1 MIFMAA
7 IIAVLV
13 SMGLVILRGIM
24 GPTVFDRILA
34 ANSFSTHTVVVI
46 ALLGFVTNTM
56 SFLDIAIM
64 YALIN
69 FLSTIALLR
78 YFRYGTFGEK

>member
-1 MIFMAA
+1 MVMAA

-13 SMGLVILRGIM
+13 SMGLVVLRGFL
-24 GPTVFDRILA
+24 GPTVYDRVLA
-34 ANSFSTHTVVVI
+34 ANAFGTQTVVAI
-46 ALLGFVTNTM
+46 ALLGALMDTTF
-56 SFLDIAIM
+56 FLDIAIT

-78 YFRYGTFGEK
+78 YFRYGTFGGT